1 MNELNKETIGGC
13 VYIIDFGFAVKIGC
27 SSKPQERIKNI
38 TSYLKNYASIEAEDV
53 FISLRH
59 VNYRENE
66 KKMHEKFKDDRLESS
81 ELFTVSYALA
91 VKALI
96 NLDKNCDLESERIRI
111 NESAE
116 NFKDD
121 MISLN
126 QALYE
131 ERIMDRARKIFLDE
145 RKLAK
150 QINNYRNLLEVLEII
165 YEYLHKDMQQEV
177 FEDKMHKHYP
187 NVDPYMV
194 LKLFL
199 YPERCE

>member
-1 MNELNKETIGGC
+1 MNNLENEIGGC

-27 SSKPQERIKNI
+27 SSKPEERTKNI
-38 TSYLKNYASIEAEDV
+38 TSYLKNYAGLEAEDV

-66 KKMHEKFKDDRLESS
+66 KKLHEKFKDDRLESS

-199 YPERCE
+199 YPERCEW